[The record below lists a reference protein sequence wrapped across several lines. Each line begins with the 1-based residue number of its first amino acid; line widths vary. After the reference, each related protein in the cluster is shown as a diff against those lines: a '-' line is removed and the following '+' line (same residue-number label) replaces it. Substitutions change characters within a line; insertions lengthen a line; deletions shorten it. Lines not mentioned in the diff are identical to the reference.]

1 MNPYEIAI
9 TRCKELEQLLE
20 EIGASGRGL
29 HEKISSVEH
38 NLTPRLIGKLR
49 FVASARNRLVH
60 ESGDWSD
67 DEVADYTQACDWA
80 RDELQRIVSGG
91 TTPPM
96 QRPTPTKSIPPAE
109 ILSLFGFATPANPA
123 PPVQRP
129 SPLKSVPPR
138 ADGPISAWP
147 ALPVERLAPIKFS
160 SPAVPAHSEPVP
172 YSPPVQRAARGV
184 AYADVWSPAP
194 IRRFRPKRRIPIVL
208 PLVLL
213 FIAGAASTG
222 RLPQIADAV
231 RDFVDRGIQQAIEL
245 GNADEQPSP
254 PAASSED
261 RLPEIV
267 PGPYR
272 SR

>member
-9 TRCKELEQLLE
+9 TRCKELEQSLGQL
-20 EIGASGRGL
+20 GARGRGL
-29 HEKISSVEH
+29 FEKAVSVR
-38 NLTPRLIGKLR
+38 RLLPPELFRKLKSIAR
-49 FVASARNRLVH
+49 TRNRLVH
-60 ESGDWSD
+60 EPGRRWLLGQLEAYIRD
-67 DEVADYTQACDWA
+67 CDWA
-80 RDELQRIVSGG
+80 RDEIIKIAPG
-91 TTPPM
+91 
-96 QRPTPTKSIPPAE
+96 KFPA
-109 ILSLFGFATPANPA
+109 
-123 PPVQRP
+123 
-129 SPLKSVPPR
+129 
-138 ADGPISAWP
+138 
-147 ALPVERLAPIKFS
+147 PVERPAPIPYTPPRLER
-160 SPAVPAHSEPVP
+160 PAPVGFVVTPTVPAMKPAS
-172 YSPPVQRAARGV
+172 SPPVSIPDFPPAQRAAQGV

-245 GNADEQPSP
+245 GNADEQPAP